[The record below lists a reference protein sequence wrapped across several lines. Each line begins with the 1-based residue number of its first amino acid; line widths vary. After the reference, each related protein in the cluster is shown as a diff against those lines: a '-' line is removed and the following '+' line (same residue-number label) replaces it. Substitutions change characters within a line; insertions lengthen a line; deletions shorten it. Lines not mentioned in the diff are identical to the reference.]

1 MYIEY
6 NDQFQVVGMS
16 SNKPT
21 GKYIVISE
29 EEYSNIPLQYLY
41 NYDCLRVSIKSKTV
55 ILDKELEEEKRKKQ
69 RQEALEQNKKDVE
82 ITELMLQIEQM
93 KRIMDLPTTFNL
105 TWDWN
110 DRIENNFATD
120 EQIRVIRELNLV

>member
-41 NYDCLRVSIKSKTV
+41 NYDCLRVDIKNNRLLV
-55 ILDKELEEEKRKKQ
+55 DEDLEEAKRKRQ

-93 KRIMDLPTTFNL
+93 KRMMDLPTTLNL
-105 TWDWN
+105 AWDWN
-110 DRIENNFATD
+110 DRIENNLATD
-120 EQIRVIRELNLV
+120 EQIRIIKESNLV

>member
-21 GKYIVISE
+21 GGYIMISE

-41 NYDCLRVSIKSKTV
+41 NYDCLRVDVENNTLLV
-55 ILDKELEEEKRKKQ
+55 DEDLEEAKRKRQ
-69 RQEALEQNKKDVE
+69 RQEALEQNKRDVE

-93 KRIMDLPTTFNL
+93 KRTMDLPTTFNL
-105 TWDWN
+105 AWDWN

>member
-41 NYDCLRVSIKSKTV
+41 NYDCLRVDIKNNRLLV
-55 ILDKELEEEKRKKQ
+55 DEDLEEAKRKRQ

-93 KRIMDLPTTFNL
+93 KRMMDLPTTLNL
-105 TWDWN
+105 AWDWN
-110 DRIENNFATD
+110 DRIENNLATD
-120 EQIRVIRELNLV
+120 EQIRIIKELNLV